1 MNQISYTFL
10 IIFQVSIILI
20 DFFIIKISFDWG
32 KDETAIGKTFI
43 LLISSSLSLVCILT
57 FLAVLQML
65 LNNS

>member
-32 KDETAIGKTFI
+32 KDETAIENIYFVNFKFVVTGLHINFFGCFTNAFE
-43 LLISSSLSLVCILT
+43 
-57 FLAVLQML
+57 
-65 LNNS
+65 